1 MGPIELSG
9 LFSILGFFI
18 GLIAVVILFGIV
30 KRTKDEV
37 RYGFI
42 FILIGIL
49 AFVLLEAFKIFEA
62 FQIIRQAMLAEIFG
76 IIFVAF
82 LVIGTWKLRALIR
95 GLSDFGQAFVLTS
108 EDKYENKL
116 VSLVKDVKGVCYVT
130 LKEPYKKIVD
140 FLDLYSIDTSTMQFI
155 DASGVKCDAEN
166 CIDVKNNPDDIK
178 SAVDRVLK
186 EKNISCVIVDDVT
199 AVKKIESFELP
210 IFIQDTS
217 SLIKAN
223 EAQGFF
229 MGKIEN
235 LSKQTINDIT
245 MIVEKVIGE

>member
-116 VSLVKDVKGVCYVT
+116 VSLVKDVKNVCYVT
-130 LKEPYKKIVD
+130 LREPYKKTVEI
-140 FLDLYSIDTSTMQFI
+140 LDMYNIDTSSMQFI
-155 DASGVKCDAEN
+155 DASDMKCDAEN

-178 SAVDRVLK
+178 SAIDRVLK
-186 EKNISCVIVDDVT
+186 EKNIGCVIVDDVT
-199 AVKKIESFELP
+199 AVKNIKSFELP
-210 IFIQDTS
+210 IFIQDAS

-245 MIVEKVIGE
+245 MIVDKVIGE